1 MPKFDLD
8 INGVDDGV
16 AEGYEVWSGPMPTPG
31 VYDGKLKVAQITVI
45 DPEGRN
51 KSKYAGKNRVKIGVE
66 LAGNT
71 GDKAQFNGYVAWGGV
86 NLVDSSKQFINQW
99 LLALTDGS
107 DEEFLKIKK
116 AFYEGGIRVDEK
128 KEHITAIG
136 RWAVESPNGELPI
149 KLSLKHRQFTKTLD
163 DGTKSTRTQ
172 VEIAAFLRRDGGSS
186 AGGAASA
193 DEPAAEP
200 TDDDEDNYDYGDD
213 DGDSGEVEVDGD
225 AGEFDE
231 SVLDADSEDEPVTT
245 G

>member
-16 AEGYEVWSGPMPTPG
+16 AEGYEVWSGPLPTPG
-31 VYDGKLKVAQITVI
+31 VYDGKLKVAQIVVI
-45 DPEGRN
+45 DPDGT
-51 KSKYAGKNRVKIGVE
+51 KHSKNAGKNRVKIGVE

-71 GDKAQFNGYVAWGGV
+71 GEKAQFNGFTAWGGV
-86 NLVDSSKQFINQW
+86 NLVDSGKPFINQW

-107 DEEFLKIKK
+107 DEEFLAIKK

-136 RWAVESPNGELPI
+136 RWSVESPNGELPI

-172 VEIAAFLRRDGGSS
+172 VDIAAFLRRDGGSS
-186 AGGAASA
+186 AGGAVSE

-200 TDDDEDNYDYGDD
+200 TDDEDYGDD
-213 DGDSGEVEVDGD
+213 GTYEDADVDMSD

-231 SVLDADSEDEPVTT
+231 SVLDAEDEPVQT

>member
-16 AEGYEVWSGPMPTPG
+16 AEGYEVWSGPLPPQG
-31 VYDGKLKVAQITVI
+31 VYDGKLKVAQIVVI
-45 DPEGRN
+45 DPDGRN

-66 LAGNT
+66 LAGNS
-71 GDKAQFNGYVAWGGV
+71 GDKAQFNGFVAWGGV

-107 DEEFLKIKK
+107 DEEFLAIKK

-128 KEHITAIG
+128 KEHITAVG
-136 RWAVESPNGELPI
+136 RWKVESPNGELPM
-149 KLSLKHRQFTKTLD
+149 KLSLKQRQFTKTLD

-172 VEIAAFLRRDGGSS
+172 IDIASFLRRDGGSS
-186 AGGAASA
+186 AGGVVE
-193 DEPAAEP
+193 DDIAAEP
-200 TDDDEDNYDYGDD
+200 EDEDTDYADD
-213 DGDSGEVEVDGD
+213 AEDMEIEAD

-231 SVLDADSEDEPVTT
+231 SVLDAPEDADAEEPANA
-245 G
+245 

>member
-16 AEGYEVWSGPMPTPG
+16 AEGYEVWSGPLPPQG
-31 VYDGKLKVAQITVI
+31 VYDGKLKVAQIVVI
-45 DPEGRN
+45 DPDGRN
-51 KSKYAGKNRVKIGVE
+51 KAKYAGKNRVKIGIE

-71 GDKAQFNGYVAWGGV
+71 GDKAQYNGFVAWGGN

-107 DEEFLKIKK
+107 DEEFLAIKK

-136 RWAVESPNGELPI
+136 RWKVESPNGELPVKI
-149 KLSLKHRQFTKTLD
+149 SLKQRQFTKTLD

-172 VEIAAFLRRDGGSS
+172 VDIASYLRRDGGSS
-186 AGGAASA
+186 AGGTI
-193 DEPAAEP
+193 DDIAAEP
-200 TDDDEDNYDYGDD
+200 VDDDETDYTDD
-213 DGDSGEVEVDGD
+213 PEMEVDAED

-231 SVLDADSEDEPVTT
+231 SVLDAPEDADAAEEPANA
-245 G
+245 